1 MILSSQVVITSQI
14 GKAIKDLEALR
25 QDEHI
30 VEIITPAIAKE
41 LYDIEMEEVIEYAI
55 NRNISSKDTLLVED
69 SKLAIEKAYI
79 SSEVQT
85 IIILASKEF
94 TPLIQNKLLKVIEEP
109 PARVD
114 FILLTQ
120 AKAMILPTIRSRLPM
135 KILKSKELE
144 IVFDLNVDQLDL
156 KIVYEFIQE
165 HKRINTIEA
174 KEIVQRVAI
183 AVMRSQ
189 KFILDATTLQL
200 FHNAFKALEFGSSPQ
215 FILTTLFL
223 KLLAK
228 KRR

>member
-1 MILSSQVVITSQI
+1 MILRSQVVITTQI
-14 GKAIKDLEALR
+14 GKAIKDLEAQR
-25 QDEHI
+25 HDEHI
-30 VEIITPAIAKE
+30 VEIMTPAIAKE
-41 LYDIEMEEVIEYAI
+41 LHDIEMEQTIEYTI
-55 NRNISSKDTLLVED
+55 NRNISAKDTLLVED

-79 SSEVQT
+79 SSDVQT

-144 IVFDLNVDQLDL
+144 IVFDLDVDQLNL
-156 KIVYEFIQE
+156 KTVYAFIQE

-183 AVMRSQ
+183 AVMRSER
-189 KFILDATTLQL
+189 FVLDSGTLQL

-215 FILTTLFL
+215 FVLTTVFL

-228 KRR
+228 KR